1 MLRVLQ
7 LLHQLHLPLL
17 LLRLLLGQKCELLLL
32 RLRHLR
38 VRQLL
43 SGSVQVDLW
52 SFRIML
58 LLPLLSCPLLW
69 IPQLLFCQ
77 RCLGIPVPSSIITRH
92 VAGFLP
98 EDLIWQRWLLLCRVL
113 QLALQRRNQPRS
125 MVPDRREA
133 RCLRQ
138 REAASCLPQL
148 RRHMIEAVNRA
159 TRHTLQRSH
168 ALGAITGL
176 TLPAASIT
184 GTSFQRISNRL
195 AQVDRE
201 VSALQHVRIDWRSWG
216 KLWLPLQLADDSVN
230 VRVMHE
236 RSLKLLV
243 VHPRLA
249 RWTCHCRTLAG
260 KGLAWHQR

>member
-17 LLRLLLGQKCELLLL
+17 LLRPLLGQKCEVLLL

-58 LLPLLSCPLLW
+58 LLPHLSCPLLW

-77 RCLGIPVPSSIITRH
+77 RCLSIPLPSSFVFRR

-98 EDLIWQRWLLLCRVL
+98 DDLIWQRWLLLRRVL

-138 REAASCLPQL
+138 REAASSLPQL
-148 RRHMIEAVNRA
+148 RRRTPRGDTARRRRRRSESPSRPCARRVPRPWPHPTSLGRSSPRRRCYLAC
-159 TRHTLQRSH
+159 RHRPHPPTQRS
-168 ALGAITGL
+168 G
-176 TLPAASIT
+176 
-184 GTSFQRISNRL
+184 
-195 AQVDRE
+195 
-201 VSALQHVRIDWRSWG
+201 
-216 KLWLPLQLADDSVN
+216 
-230 VRVMHE
+230 
-236 RSLKLLV
+236 
-243 VHPRLA
+243 
-249 RWTCHCRTLAG
+249 
-260 KGLAWHQR
+260 